1 MKLVSC
7 KSYLA
12 ESFSSWTTSYMSLS
26 FSGAS
31 ASATGTADVAG
42 VLASGLAVPL
52 GYGRSVV
59 CLPPLVQT
67 LNTCSGLVA
76 TDATTDNF
84 DNSDSSLA
92 LKIA

>member
-1 MKLVSC
+1 MT
-7 KSYLA
+7 
-12 ESFSSWTTSYMSLS
+12 SSMSLS

-31 ASATGTADVAG
+31 AGATGTADVAG
-42 VLASGLAVPL
+42 AVGVLASGFDVTL
-52 GYGRSVV
+52 GYGGSIV

-76 TDATTDNF
+76 TSATTDNF
-84 DNSDSSLA
+84 DNFDSSLA